1 MILILGY
8 NKQIEKGQMIDMETL
23 ILVVSILILLVAIV
37 IAVKVFS
44 VKQDEK
50 SAEINNNLIRLIE
63 QNQNY
68 NAQLTQQI
76 NAFSDTMRNNFG
88 TLENSIRIINEKLF
102 AETNLLINKLTEDT
116 RNQLNKLTEDTR
128 NQLDKMAFETR
139 NQLDKNASDDNQKL
153 NKLNEDM
160 LRSSKQ
166 TDEQIKEINKIVSE
180 KMQDILTQKFND
192 AFETIVKNMSEL
204 SKSINDGQEK
214 QKEEIKYQLGA
225 IKEEFAK
232 IHVENKETMDRI
244 REDNQKSLD
253 KINETVNEKLQ
264 KSINDRIN
272 QSFEAVNNRLS
283 EVYKG
288 LGEMKE
294 VASGV
299 KDLKNV
305 LSNVKTRGIL
315 GEIQLSAILEEILTK
330 EQYEEQFKL
339 TPNSRDLVD
348 FAIKLPGQEDGKY
361 VYLPIDS
368 KFPGGRWSDLAEAYE
383 SGDSAL
389 VKERRKTLEAE
400 IKTCA
405 RSIRDKYIK
414 PPYTTDFAIMFLPF
428 EGLYSEVVNMGLV
441 EVLQREYKVNITGPS
456 TMAATLNSLQMGFRT
471 LAIQKKSGE
480 VWSIL
485 EAAKKEFA
493 NFADVLESARKRLR
507 QADEE
512 LNTLI
517 GTRTNAI
524 NRKLR
529 DVTVLDNA
537 VEAREIL
544 EIETANEL

>member
-1 MILILGY
+1 METVILI
-8 NKQIEKGQMIDMETL
+8 
-23 ILVVSILILLVAIV
+23 VSIIILLLAI
-37 IAVKVFS
+37 ITAVKVFS
-44 VKQDEK
+44 VKTDDKNE
-50 SAEINNNLIRLIE
+50 EINRNLIRLIE

-76 NAFSDTMRNNFG
+76 NNFSDTMRNNFG
-88 TLENSIRIINEKLF
+88 TLESSIRLINEKLF
-102 AETNLLINKLTEDT
+102 ADTNLLISKLTEDT

-128 NQLDKMAFETR
+128 NQLDKMAADTR
-139 NQLDKNASDDNQKL
+139 NQLDRSAAEDNQKL
-153 NKLNEDM
+153 TKLNDDM

-166 TDEQIKEINKIVSE
+166 TDDQIKEINRIVSE
-180 KMQDILTQKFND
+180 KMQDILTQKFNN

-214 QKEEIKYQLGA
+214 QKEELKYQLNT
-225 IKEEFAK
+225 IKEEFSK
-232 IHVENKETMDRI
+232 IYAENKEKMDQIHAENKETMDRI

-264 KSINDRIN
+264 KSINDRIS

-283 EVYKG
+283 EVYRG

-305 LSNVKTRGIL
+305 LANVKTRGIL

-330 EQYEEQFKL
+330 DQYEEQFKL

-383 SGDSAL
+383 SGDTML
-389 VKERRKTLEAE
+389 VKERRKLLETE

-428 EGLYSEVVNMGLV
+428 EGL
-441 EVLQREYKVNITGPS
+441 
-456 TMAATLNSLQMGFRT
+456 
-471 LAIQKKSGE
+471 
-480 VWSIL
+480 
-485 EAAKKEFA
+485 
-493 NFADVLESARKRLR
+493 
-507 QADEE
+507 
-512 LNTLI
+512 
-517 GTRTNAI
+517 
-524 NRKLR
+524 
-529 DVTVLDNA
+529 
-537 VEAREIL
+537 
-544 EIETANEL
+544 